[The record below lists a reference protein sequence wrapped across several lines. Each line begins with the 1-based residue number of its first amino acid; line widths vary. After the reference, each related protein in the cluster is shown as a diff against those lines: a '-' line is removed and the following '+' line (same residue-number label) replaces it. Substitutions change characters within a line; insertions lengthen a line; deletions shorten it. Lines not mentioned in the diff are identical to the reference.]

1 MKELIE
7 HKFSSHLEAFYA
19 AMEAGRRCR

>member
-7 HKFSSHLEAFYA
+7 HKFLSHLEAFYV